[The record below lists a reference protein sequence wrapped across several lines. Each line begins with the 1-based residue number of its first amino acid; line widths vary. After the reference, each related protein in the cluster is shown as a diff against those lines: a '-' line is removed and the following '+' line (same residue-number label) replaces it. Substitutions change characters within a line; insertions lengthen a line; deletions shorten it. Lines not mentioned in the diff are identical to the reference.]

1 MNGSLIL
8 IFFGTFFCAD
18 AIASMIYYGGY
29 LRIEDSYDRANR
41 RFVDHIPQVGRV
53 IRVIFGLVIIAMGLS
68 SMLFENIPIYIIIC
82 LFCIVSIICGY
93 FVGKSF

>member
-1 MNGSLIL
+1 MNESLVL

-18 AIASMIYYGGY
+18 AIASMVYYGGY
-29 LRIEDSYDRANR
+29 D
-41 RFVDHIPQVGRV
+41 IPQVGRV
-53 IRVIFGLVIIAMGLS
+53 IRVIFGLVLITMGLS

-82 LFCIVSIICGY
+82 LFCMVSIICGY

>member
-29 LRIEDSYDRANR
+29 D
-41 RFVDHIPQVGRV
+41 IPQIGRV
-53 IRVIFGLVIIAMGLS
+53 IRVIFGLVLIAMGLS
-68 SMLFENIPIYIIIC
+68 SMLFEDIPIYIIIC
-82 LFCIVSIICGY
+82 LFCMVSILCGY
-93 FVGKSF
+93 FAGKSF